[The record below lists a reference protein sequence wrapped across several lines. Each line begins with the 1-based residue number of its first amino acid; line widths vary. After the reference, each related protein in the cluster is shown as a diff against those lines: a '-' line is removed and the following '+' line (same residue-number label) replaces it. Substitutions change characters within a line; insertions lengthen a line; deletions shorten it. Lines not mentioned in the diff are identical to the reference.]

1 MTCIKKQFNREEN
14 KKQRIINE
22 IKKQLTEARLLNS
35 TVEEEIPIALTL
47 PLDENT
53 YDTISFVTTNKT
65 PYVLCAVDFGGLD
78 TFHMIS
84 DNAALLWTNAEKYI
98 DEYMKLHSPY
108 VKLTNDVIA
117 NNKIPLDECTK
128 LSDIYD
134 VLSYQ
139 KLMDEDEQDE

>member
-1 MTCIKKQFNREEN
+1 MKKQFNREET
-14 KKQRIINE
+14 KHQRIINE

-35 TVEEEIPIALTL
+35 TIDEEIPIALTSS
-47 PLDENT
+47 LDDDA

-78 TFHMIS
+78 TFQMIS
-84 DNAALLWTNAEKYI
+84 DDVTLLWTNAEKYI
-98 DEYMKLHSPY
+98 DEYMKLHSTY
-108 VKLTNDVIA
+108 VKLTNDIIA
-117 NNKIPLDECTK
+117 NNQIPLDECAK

-139 KLMDEDEQDE
+139 KLMDEDEQGE

>member
-1 MTCIKKQFNREEN
+1 MKKQFNREEN
-14 KKQRIINE
+14 QKQRIINE

-35 TVEEEIPIALTL
+35 TVEEEIPIALTS
-47 PLDENT
+47 PLDEHA

-65 PYVLCAVDFGGLD
+65 PYILCAVDLGGLD
-78 TFHMIS
+78 TFQMVS
-84 DNAALLWTNAEKYI
+84 DDIALLWANAKKYI
-98 DEYMKLHSPY
+98 DEYMKLHSKY
-108 VKLTNDVIA
+108 VNLTNDIIA
-117 NNKIPLDECTK
+117 KNKIPLDEFAK

>member
-1 MTCIKKQFNREEN
+1 MKKTIQSRRH
-14 KKQRIINE
+14 QRIINE

-35 TVEEEIPIALTL
+35 TIDEEIPIALTS
-47 PLDENT
+47 PLDDDA

-65 PYVLCAVDFGGLD
+65 PYILCAVDLGGLD
-78 TFHMIS
+78 TFQMIS
-84 DNAALLWTNAEKYI
+84 DDVALLWTNAEKYI
-98 DEYMKLHSPY
+98 DEYMKLHSKY
-108 VKLTNDVIA
+108 VNLTNDIIA
-117 NNKIPLDECTK
+117 NNKIPLDECAK

>member
-1 MTCIKKQFNREEN
+1 MKKQFNREET
-14 KKQRIINE
+14 KQQTIINE
-22 IKKQLTEARLLNS
+22 IKQQLTEARLLNS
-35 TVEEEIPIALTL
+35 TTEEEIPIALTS
-47 PLDENT
+47 PLDEHA

-65 PYVLCAVDFGGLD
+65 PYILCAVDLGGLD
-78 TFHMIS
+78 TFQMVS
-84 DNAALLWTNAEKYI
+84 DDIALLWTNAEKYI
-98 DEYMKLHSPY
+98 DEYMKLHSKY

-117 NNKIPLDECTK
+117 NNQIPLDECAK

>member
-1 MTCIKKQFNREEN
+1 MKKQFNREEN

-35 TVEEEIPIALTL
+35 TVEEEIPIALTS
-47 PLDENT
+47 PLDEDT

-78 TFHMIS
+78 TFQMIS
-84 DNAALLWTNAEKYI
+84 DDVAL
-98 DEYMKLHSPY
+98 YMKLHSKY
-108 VKLTNDVIA
+108 VNLTNDMIA
-117 NNKIPLDECTK
+117 NNQIPLDECAK

-139 KLMDEDEQDE
+139 KLMNEDEQDE